1 MEKGDFV
8 MVKDFEVK
16 LLKRRVVEDI
26 GDTILICKEEE
37 SESALKH
44 GGEPLGVGFKKI
56 GALSKGQVTYFP
68 RVDCCTMR
76 QAI

>member
-16 LLKRRVVEDI
+16 LLKRRVVKDI

-37 SESALKH
+37 FESALKH
-44 GGEPLGVGFKKI
+44 GGESLWVSDSRRLERS
-56 GALSKGQVTYFP
+56 AKG
-68 RVDCCTMR
+68 R
-76 QAI
+76 